1 MYLAY
6 EKGLGTKEGK
16 NHALKLLKHCVLEIM
31 KLFKCYLLKSSS
43 IKWIYQWLKAAKKTE
58 SRDCYKTLSLLMNCR
73 RDF

>member
-6 EKGLGTKEGK
+6 AKGLGTKEGK

-43 IKWIYQWLKAAKKTE
+43 IKWIYQWLKTAKKN
-58 SRDCYKTLSLLMNCR
+58 RK
-73 RDF
+73 